1 MAELTPSPLAP
12 AQFPD
17 LPALAG
23 TKLAT
28 AATGLK
34 YKDRDDLFLIVAD
47 EGSSFAGVFT
57 KSATAAAPVH
67 VSRAGLKSGRAR
79 AVLTNAGNAN
89 AFTGHTGEAEISIY
103 RSAFAAAL
111 NLREKQILIASTGV
125 IGEPLDGQEIAGFAQ
140 QMNTQIGSASWH
152 DAALAI
158 RTTDTFAKG
167 ASKSL
172 MLEGQ
177 RVTINGIAKGSGMIA
192 PNMATMLAYIAT
204 DASIAAACLQQMLE
218 KAVSASFNAITVDS
232 DTSTSDSVY
241 LLATHKAD
249 HQQITDMN
257 SKPGE
262 TFYIALEEVMI
273 ELAQQI
279 VKDGEGASK
288 FITVRVRA
296 AETDTDART
305 IAFAIANSPLVKT
318 AIAGADANWG
328 RIVMAIG
335 KSGAKADRDRLGISI
350 GGIVIAQNGQRKDGY
365 NEAPV
370 AEHMAGDDI
379 DILVDMGLGSGEAV
393 VWTCDLTH
401 GYIAINADYRS

>member
-1 MAELTPSPLAP
+1 MTELKTSPLAP
-12 AQFPD
+12 AQFPN
-17 LPALAG
+17 LPDLAG
-23 TKLAT
+23 IKLAT

-34 YKDRDDLFLIVAD
+34 YKGRDDLFLMLAD
-47 EGSSFAGVFT
+47 HGTSFAGVFT
-57 KSATAAAPVH
+57 KSATAAAPVS

-89 AFTGHTGEAEISIY
+89 AFTGRAGNAQISKY
-103 RSAFAAAL
+103 RSAFADAIGL
-111 NLREKQILIASTGV
+111 TEDQILIASTGV
-125 IGEPLDGQEIAGFAQ
+125 IGEPLDGQAIAGFAAQ
-140 QMNTQIGSASWH
+140 VSRQTGKASWR

-167 ASKSL
+167 ASRSL

-192 PNMATMLAYIAT
+192 PDMATMLAYIAT
-204 DASIAAACLQQMLE
+204 DAAIAPDCLQQMLE

-241 LLATHKAD
+241 LLATHKAE
-249 HQQITDMN
+249 HTKITDIN
-257 SKPGE
+257 SKLGE
-262 TFYIALEEVMI
+262 AVYTALQEVMI
-273 ELAQQI
+273 DLAQQI
-279 VKDGEGASK
+279 VKDGEGANK

-296 AETDTDART
+296 AETDKDAQT

-318 AIAGADANWG
+318 AIAGSDANWG
-328 RIVMAIG
+328 RIVMAVG
-335 KSGAKADRDRLGISI
+335 KSGAKADRDLLKISI
-350 GGIVIAQNGQRKDGY
+350 GGIVITQNGQRKDGY
-365 NEAPV
+365 DEAPV
-370 AEHMAGDDI
+370 AAHMAGDDI

-401 GYIAINADYRS
+401 DYITINADYRS

>member
-1 MAELTPSPLAP
+1 MIKNKDPIKKIEVDGLDFKIFKSGIKKNNT
-12 AQFPD
+12 D
-17 LPALAG
+17 LLLVTLP
-23 TKLAT
+23 K
-28 AATGLK
+28 
-34 YKDRDDLFLIVAD
+34 F
-47 EGSSFAGVFT
+47 SSISGVFT
-57 KSATAAAPVH
+57 KSKTPSAAVIDCKNK
-67 VSRAGLKSGRAR
+67 VNLKNRSIRCL
-79 AVLTNAGNAN
+79 VVNSGNAN
-89 AFTGHTGEAEISIY
+89 AFTGMKGRKTVNKINKFLS
-103 RSAFAAAL
+103 
-111 NLREKQILIASTGV
+111 NLYNCDENEVFSSSTGV
-125 IGEPLDGQEIAGFAQ
+125 IGEPLDGHAIAGFAS
-140 QMNTQIGSASWH
+140 QINNQTGSASWH

-158 RTTDTFAKG
+158 HTTDTFAKG
-167 ASKSL
+167 ASRSL

-204 DASIAAACLQQMLE
+204 DASIATACLQQMLE

-241 LLATHKAD
+241 LVATHKAD
-249 HQQITDMN
+249 HQQITDIN

-262 TFYIALEEVMI
+262 TFYIALKEVMI
-273 ELAQQI
+273 DLAQQI
-279 VKDGEGASK
+279 VKDGEGARK

-296 AETDTDART
+296 AETDRDART